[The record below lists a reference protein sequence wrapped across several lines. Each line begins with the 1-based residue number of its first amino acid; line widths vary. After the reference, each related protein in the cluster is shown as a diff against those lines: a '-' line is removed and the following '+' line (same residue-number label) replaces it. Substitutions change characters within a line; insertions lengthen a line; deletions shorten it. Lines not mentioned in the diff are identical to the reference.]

1 MNRSRQRSTSI
12 LLTSLLLLAQL
23 LLAWHLPSHITV
35 NDHLVTADSQT
46 DSAPPSHISGE
57 PCALGIN
64 GHGAAL
70 SGSATCPTAS
80 PLAALPY
87 QSVLLQYDSLQY
99 ISYQARGPPLHS

>member
-1 MNRSRQRSTSI
+1 MSYSRQRTTSI

-23 LLAWHLPSHITV
+23 LLAWHLPSHIGV
-35 NDHLVTADSQT
+35 NDQLVASDSQT
-46 DSAPPSHISGE
+46 DRTVLSHISGE

-70 SGSATCPTAS
+70 PGSTACPALTPSAS
-80 PLAALPY
+80 LPY
-87 QSVLLQYDSLQY
+87 LSVLLQYHSLQH